1 MDKVGK
7 VAGFYVCPECGRG
20 VTYVK
25 TGDDPFVHVAVA
37 GLVDSGTILRIQGE
51 EFSAEC

>member
-7 VAGFYVCPECGRG
+7 IAEFYVCPECGRG

-25 TGDDPFVHVAVA
+25 RETTPSYTWPSRA
-37 GLVDSGTILRIQGE
+37 
-51 EFSAEC
+51 